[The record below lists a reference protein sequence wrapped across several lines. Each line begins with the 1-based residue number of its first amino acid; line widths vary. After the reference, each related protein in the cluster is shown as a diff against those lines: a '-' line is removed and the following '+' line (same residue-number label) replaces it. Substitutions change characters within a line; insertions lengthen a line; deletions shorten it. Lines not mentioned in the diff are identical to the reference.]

1 MSSYDGAM
9 SSTAEPI
16 GRRERKKAATRKNIS
31 DVATTLFLERGF
43 DNVSIREVADAADV
57 SPTTVFA
64 HFSQKEALVFDED
77 DEQRDRLVAAVRN
90 RPAGVTINRALHDF
104 YAEEIDVNFEEH
116 GDQVARRFMN
126 FLNETPALRDYASKM
141 WLRHED
147 ALAAAIADELGLSV
161 PTAEIQVYSRFVLQ
175 MQILVSE
182 SDEQRAT
189 ARRRFRHPRERLV
202 ADREP
207 TGRGGYL
214 SQGALWRSGVI
225 ESSMNLRSE
234 STRASSNVWVASS
247 TSSSRWSAASGST
260 PPAFT
265 ASNVA
270 CAHSENAALTPIPL

>member
-1 MSSYDGAM
+1 MS
-9 SSTAEPI
+9 TPEPI

-31 DVATTLFLERGF
+31 DVATMLFLERGF

-189 ARRRFRHPRERLV
+189 V
-202 ADREP
+202 AAGFDILENGWSP
-207 TGRGGYL
+207 
-214 SQGALWRSGVI
+214 I
-225 ESSMNLRSE
+225 ESRLAE
-234 STRASSNVWVASS
+234 ADT
-247 TSSSRWSAASGST
+247 
-260 PPAFT
+260 
-265 ASNVA
+265 
-270 CAHSENAALTPIPL
+270 

>member
-1 MSSYDGAM
+1 MSRYDGAM

-189 ARRRFRHPRERLV
+189 LAAGFDILE
-202 ADREP
+202 
-207 TGRGGYL
+207 
-214 SQGALWRSGVI
+214 SGWSPI
-225 ESSMNLRSE
+225 ESRLAE
-234 STRASSNVWVASS
+234 ADT
-247 TSSSRWSAASGST
+247 
-260 PPAFT
+260 
-265 ASNVA
+265 
-270 CAHSENAALTPIPL
+270 

>member
-1 MSSYDGAM
+1 MS
-9 SSTAEPI
+9 TPEPI
-16 GRRERKKAATRKNIS
+16 GRRERKKAATRKTIS
-31 DVATTLFLERGF
+31 DVATMLFLERGF

-189 ARRRFRHPRERLV
+189 LAAGFDILENGWSP
-202 ADREP
+202 
-207 TGRGGYL
+207 
-214 SQGALWRSGVI
+214 I
-225 ESSMNLRSE
+225 ESRLAE
-234 STRASSNVWVASS
+234 ADT
-247 TSSSRWSAASGST
+247 
-260 PPAFT
+260 
-265 ASNVA
+265 
-270 CAHSENAALTPIPL
+270 

>member
-1 MSSYDGAM
+1 MSRYDGAM

-31 DVATTLFLERGF
+31 DVATMLFLERGF

-189 ARRRFRHPRERLV
+189 V
-202 ADREP
+202 AAGFDILENGWAP
-207 TGRGGYL
+207 
-214 SQGALWRSGVI
+214 I
-225 ESSMNLRSE
+225 ESRLAE
-234 STRASSNVWVASS
+234 
-247 TSSSRWSAASGST
+247 AAG
-260 PPAFT
+260 
-265 ASNVA
+265 
-270 CAHSENAALTPIPL
+270 